1 MKLQQRLEKLEQA
14 QTAEASKVI
23 QIIRLAPG
31 EQLPPGHVPIAYVQ
45 PGYLDLLRPD
55 VTYIREVRC

>member
-14 QTAEASKVI
+14 KVTEESKVI

-45 PGYLDLLRPD
+45 PGYLEMLD
-55 VTYIREVRC
+55 VTYIREVR